1 MARMHDVDHHY
12 LIREALRSAD
22 LGMFVFP
29 LWPRSKVPALH
40 GEKHCPRR
48 GPCAQGH
55 RGWEAHAT
63 RDPEL
68 IRRWWQQWP
77 LNIGVATGP
86 SGLHVLD
93 LDAAH
98 GEDPPP
104 RWAGARHGRDVL
116 ARLADQAGQPLPSD
130 TYTVQTPSGG
140 FHLYFRIPQVLNL
153 RNTVARLGWRVDSR
167 GGGGY
172 VVAAGSLLTHG
183 RYTVANDHSIA
194 SLPDWLIPLLRP
206 PRLVVHPTVAWHR
219 LGPVSEVRK
228 DAYLTRIHDNVA
240 ATPEGYRHDTLV
252 RAAFTLGRLA
262 QGGDMTLEEARACLR
277 DAVARWR
284 GTPSSKDLNTIED
297 GLEAGARQP
306 RRLAG

>member
-1 MARMHDVDHHY
+1 MHDVAHEY
-12 LIREALRSAD
+12 LLREALRTAAS
-22 LGMFVFP
+22 GMFVLP

-55 RGWEAHAT
+55 RGWETHAT

-77 LNIGVATGP
+77 LNIGVSTGP

-140 FHLYFRIPQVLNL
+140 LHLYFRIPPVPEL

-167 GGGGY
+167 GRGGY
-172 VVAAGSLLTHG
+172 VVAAGSFLAQG

-194 SLPDWLIPLLRP
+194 PMPDWLIPLLRP
-206 PRLVVHPTVAWHR
+206 PQLVAHPTAAWHR

-228 DAYLTRIHDNVA
+228 NAYLSTIHDNVA
-240 ATPEGYRHDTLV
+240 ATPEGCRHDTLI
-252 RAAFTLGRLA
+252 RAAFTLGRLTR
-262 QGGDMTLEEARACLR
+262 GGDMTLEEARACLH
-277 DAVARWR
+277 DAAARWR
-284 GTPSSKDLNTIED
+284 GSPSRKDLSTIED
-297 GLEAGARQP
+297 GLNAGARQP